1 MLSSPTDVVLHELC
15 TAIREL
21 THDYAIALV
30 DLERVD
36 ERTEI
41 RGHQVAGI
49 VGFTGPGLGGML
61 AIRATTDTV
70 RSSLPIAPPG
80 GADAAALGD
89 WIAEIANQLIGRT
102 KNKLLRYGTTLE
114 ITPPTQARADDL
126 LVLGCERART
136 TWIYA
141 GTTVGPFL
149 VMFELR
155 AEPGLELHH
164 VAGCDAVAVAEGD
177 LMLF

>member
-1 MLSSPTDVVLHELC
+1 MLSATEIVLDELC
-15 TAIREL
+15 AAIREL
-21 THDYAIALV
+21 TENYGIALV
-30 DLERVD
+30 DLDRVG
-36 ERTEI
+36 ERTEL

-49 VGFTGPGLGGML
+49 VGFTGSGLGGML
-61 AIRATTDTV
+61 AIRATSDTV
-70 RSSLPIAPPG
+70 RRWLPVAPPA
-80 GADAAALGD
+80 GADDAALGD

-102 KNKLLRYGTTLE
+102 KNKLLRYGASLE
-114 ITPPTQARADDL
+114 ITPPTQARADEL

-136 TWIYA
+136 TWISMS
-141 GTTVGPFL
+141 TTVGLIL

-155 AEPGLELHH
+155 VDPGLELHH